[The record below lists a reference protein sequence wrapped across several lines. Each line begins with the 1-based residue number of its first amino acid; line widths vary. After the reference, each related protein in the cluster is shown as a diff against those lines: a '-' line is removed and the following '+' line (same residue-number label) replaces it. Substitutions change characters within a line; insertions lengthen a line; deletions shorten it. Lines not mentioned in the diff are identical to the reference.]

1 MEGAAR
7 PGLLAHWAEG
17 LAGAGPAL
25 ALRQSAF
32 QGLEMQQE
40 APFDVRALH
49 LWLAPPGDAPRAAV
63 RLFRAEGA
71 KGLAEA
77 YAAQFY
83 DLAPLLRL
91 APRFGEVSRLCR
103 APAAPGQGA
112 LGGGPAL
119 KAIWR
124 AIHAWQAREGLPHL
138 FGCVSFSGAD
148 PARHAPAL
156 RALAPSAFLPAPLQ
170 PRPAPGATCFR
181 FSDLGAGPAA
191 PTALP
196 PLLRAYLAEGAK
208 ISDFA
213 VIDGALDTLHVFA
226 LWPFPAPNP
235 GP

>member
-1 MEGAAR
+1 MEGAASL
-7 PGLLAHWAEG
+7 GFLAHWAEG
-17 LAGAGPAL
+17 LVGAGPAL

-32 QGLEMQQE
+32 HGLDLSQE
-40 APFDVRALH
+40 APFDARALH
-49 LWLAPPGDAPRAAV
+49 LWLAPSGGAPRAAV
-63 RLFRAEGA
+63 RLYRAEGA
-71 KGLAEA
+71 AGLAEA

-83 DLAPLLRL
+83 DLAPLLKL
-91 APRFGEVSRLCR
+91 APHFGEVSRLCR

-138 FGCVSFSGAD
+138 FGCVSFPGAD

-156 RALAPSAFLPAPLQ
+156 RALGANAFLPAPLQ
-170 PRPAPGATCFR
+170 PRPALGAAALR
-181 FSDLGAGPAA
+181 FLDLGEGPAA

-213 VIDGALDTLHVFA
+213 VIDPALDTLHVFA
-226 LWPFPAPNP
+226 LWPFPSP
-235 GP
+235 